1 DGYTNL
7 ITEVQREQTRLQARC
22 DQLKQ
27 QLLESQQIIEQLKSS
42 LNRLKNNRVNDLS
55 KVTEVHVNEI
65 MTSERAN
72 NDQIDDLQNRIKH
85 FVKLLEESN
94 DK

>member
-55 KVTEVHVNEI
+55 KVTEVHVNEK

>member
-1 DGYTNL
+1 
-7 ITEVQREQTRLQARC
+7 QT
-22 DQLKQ
+22 
-27 QLLESQQIIEQLKSS
+27 IEQLKSS
-42 LNRLKNNRVNDLS
+42 LNRLKNNRFGDLS
-55 KVTEVHVNEI
+55 KVTEVPVNEK

-72 NDQIDDLQNRIKH
+72 NDQIDNLQNRIKH